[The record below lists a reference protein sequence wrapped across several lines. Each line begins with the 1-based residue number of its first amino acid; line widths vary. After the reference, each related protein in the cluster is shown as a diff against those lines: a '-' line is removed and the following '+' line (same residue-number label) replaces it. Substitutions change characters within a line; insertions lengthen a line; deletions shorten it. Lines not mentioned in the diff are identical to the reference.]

1 MPKGR
6 PGTKA
11 PHGTTTRYTGHG
23 CRYLKC
29 LRATREWRREKYG
42 LLSREEYDS
51 ERRPAHGTE
60 SRYTGYAC
68 RCDLCRE
75 ASRLA
80 RRERRAK
87 TA

>member
-1 MPKGR
+1 MPKGF

-11 PHGTTTRYTGHG
+11 PHGTYSRYIYWD
-23 CRYLKC
+23 CRCAKC
-29 LRATREWRREKYG
+29 RRFVRERRRERNG
-42 LLSREEYDS
+42 NLPLEEYKAKI
-51 ERRPAHGTE
+51 EPKHGTE

-87 TA
+87 TG

>member
-1 MPKGR
+1 MPKGH

-11 PHGTTTRYTGHG
+11 PHGTYS
-23 CRYLKC
+23 RYLYWDCRCAKC
-29 LRATREWRREKYG
+29 RRFVRERRRERVG
-42 LLSREEYDS
+42 SLPLEEYLAKI
-51 ERRPAHGTE
+51 EPAHGTE
-60 SRYTGYAC
+60 SRYNGYSC

-75 ASRLA
+75 ASARA